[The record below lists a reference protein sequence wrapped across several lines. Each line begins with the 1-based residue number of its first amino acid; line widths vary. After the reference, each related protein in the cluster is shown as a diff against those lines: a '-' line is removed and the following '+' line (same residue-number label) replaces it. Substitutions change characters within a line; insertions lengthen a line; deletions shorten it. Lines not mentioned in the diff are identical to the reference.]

1 MLESNALPLQIQLS
15 MNQPNTTPQSAA
27 HPHGRYHSVF
37 REGLFSGRT
46 FWVTGGGSGIGRCVA
61 HELASLGA
69 RVIISGRTQEKL
81 DRVAQEI
88 REDGGLCETIAFDI
102 RDEEAV
108 KTAVAAMVQQVGP
121 ITGLVNNAGGQFP
134 APLQAISK
142 RGFEA
147 VVSNNLT
154 GGFLMMR
161 EVYLQ
166 SMQEHGGSIVNM
178 TADFRNGMPGMGHS
192 GAARAGMSNLTMSA
206 AFEWASCGVRVNA
219 VAPGWVASSGMDSYG
234 GAVKALIPKLREHVP
249 LRRLATEAEIS
260 AAIVFLLSLAAA
272 FISGVTLQI
281 DGAASLGNPMY
292 PSIDHAGS
300 SAFEGFHRAQ
310 APEVLKP

>member
-1 MLESNALPLQIQLS
+1 MTLTS
-15 MNQPNTTPQSAA
+15 TPPQGSATPPA
-27 HPHGRYHSVF
+27 HYRSVF
-37 REGLFSGRT
+37 RGGLFSGQT
-46 FWVTGGGSGIGRCVA
+46 LWVTGGGSGIGRCVA

-108 KTAVAAMVQQVGP
+108 KAAVAAMVEKVGP
-121 ITGLVNNAGGQFP
+121 IAGLVNNAGGQFP
-134 APLQAISK
+134 SPLQAISK

-161 EVYLQ
+161 EVFLQ
-166 SMQEHGGSIVNM
+166 SMQAHGGAIVNM
-178 TADFRNGMPGMGHS
+178 TADFRNGMPGMAHT

-206 AFEWASCGVRVNA
+206 AFEWASSGVRVNA

-234 GAVKALIPKLREHVP
+234 GAVKALIPQLRKHVP
-249 LRRLATEAEIS
+249 LQRLATEAEVS
-260 AAIVFLLSLAAA
+260 AAIVFLLSPGAA
-272 FISGVTLQI
+272 FITGITVQI
-281 DGAASLGNPMY
+281 DGAASLQTPLF
-292 PSIDHAGS
+292 PILEHQRAQP
-300 SAFEGFHRAQ
+300 FEGFHRAQ